1 MVKGKRLSCKSAGC
15 GRRFEH
21 SPKLSSPWYWAFDSL
36 VGLDKE
42 QPIQN
47 PTLKSALLPVA
58 CSLLPRPKDGHFPN
72 TVNYWQDS
80 INL

>member
-1 MVKGKRLSCKSAGC
+1 MFKGKRQKTKGKSAGC

-21 SPKLSSPWYWAFDSL
+21 SPKLSFPWCGAFDSL

-58 CSLLPRPKDGHFPN
+58 SPKGRSF
-72 TVNYWQDS
+72 S
-80 INL
+80 ECR